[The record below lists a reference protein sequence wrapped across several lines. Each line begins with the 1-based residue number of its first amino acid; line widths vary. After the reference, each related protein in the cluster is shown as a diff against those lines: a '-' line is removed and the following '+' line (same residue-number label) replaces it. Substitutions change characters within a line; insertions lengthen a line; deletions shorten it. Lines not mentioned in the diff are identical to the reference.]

1 MNENGVYEIQIRGF
15 TVREVFHNLTQE
27 MRHKTEIKI
36 DEIPEYSCLREK
48 NKKPKPLKSKD
59 GGVNDSGNVT
69 KDESFM

>member
-48 NKKPKPLKSKD
+48 NKKPKLITKPKSK
-59 GGVNDSGNVT
+59 N
-69 KDESFM
+69 E